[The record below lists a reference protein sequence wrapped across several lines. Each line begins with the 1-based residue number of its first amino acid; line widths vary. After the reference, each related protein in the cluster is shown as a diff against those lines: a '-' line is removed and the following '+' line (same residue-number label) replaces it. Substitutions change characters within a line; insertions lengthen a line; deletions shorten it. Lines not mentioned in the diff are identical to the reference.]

1 MSAFATPDTFGIFPF
16 SGAYTADEFRT
27 FFAWCAAQGVSDV
40 DLVGGSPVSV
50 SRYGRRE
57 RVSAAVLPNT
67 MLGNMLD
74 DLLGP
79 EVRPR
84 VQGGKPSD
92 RAIQIDGDGNGRY
105 GLKRGERVR
114 LRAHIIQ
121 GTSAREERALSVTLR
136 VIPHIIPDFLK
147 MGIEANLAAAMLPK
161 TGLGLICGETGS
173 GKSTLQ
179 AALYRHCQNTQPD
192 RKIVTYEDPVEY
204 ILGRPDD
211 LLPPHQAQ
219 VGRDVASFADGLR
232 SAMRRNPELIGIGEI
247 RDTETA
253 ESALQAGESG
263 HLTLGTLHSKSPG
276 ETLNRLLGLFPPQIR
291 DARAWELLGMLR
303 FIAVQVLVRTAD
315 GKRRALREYMVFTN
329 ELRAALQNFPAE
341 KWPAHIDNILHME
354 KRTIVDQVR
363 EMFAI
368 GEIERSEAG
377 LYLPEKELTV

>member
-1 MSAFATPDTFGIFPF
+1 MNISAIPDSFGLFPF

-27 FFAWCAAQGVSDV
+27 FFAWCSAHGVSDV

-57 RVSAAVLPNT
+57 RVSDTILPNI

-84 VQGGKPSD
+84 VQGGRPLD
-92 RAIQIDGDGNGRY
+92 RAIQIDGDMHGRY
-105 GLKRGERVR
+105 GLERGERVR

-121 GTSAREERALSVTLR
+121 GTSAREEKALSVTLR

-147 MGIEANLAAAMLPK
+147 LGIEPDLAAAMLPK

-179 AALYRHCQNTQPD
+179 ASLYRHCQDTQPD

-219 VGRDVASFADGLR
+219 VRRDVASFADGLR
-232 SAMRRNPELIGIGEI
+232 SAMRRNPEVIGIGEI

-253 ESALQAGESG
+253 EASGESG
-263 HLTLGTLHSKSPG
+263 HLTIGTLHSKSPG

-291 DARAWELLGMLR
+291 DARAWEMLGMLR
-303 FIAVQVLVRTAD
+303 FIVVQVLVRTTD
-315 GKRRALREYMVFTN
+315 GKRRALREYIVFDD
-329 ELRAALQNFPAE
+329 ELRDALQNLPSE
-341 KWPAHIDNILHME
+341 KWPAHIDNILRLE
-354 KRTIVDQVR
+354 KRRIIDQVR
-363 EMFAI
+363 EGYVTGDI
-368 GEIERSEAG
+368 DRHEAA
-377 LYLPEKELTV
+377 LYLPTQELRH

>member
-1 MSAFATPDTFGIFPF
+1 VNAPLLPDTFGHFPF
-16 SGAYTADEFRT
+16 SGYSAEEFRS
-27 FFAWCAAQGVSDV
+27 FFAWCSRQGVSDV

-57 RVSAAVLPNT
+57 QVSVSPLPNT
-67 MLGNMLD
+67 ILGNMLD

-84 VQGGKPSD
+84 VQGGTPTD
-92 RAIQIDGDGNGRY
+92 RAIQIDGDMHGRY
-105 GLKRGERVR
+105 GLGRGERVR

-121 GTSAREERALSVTLR
+121 GTSAREDKALSATLR
-136 VIPHIIPDFLK
+136 VIPHIIPDFLA
-147 MGIEANLAAAMLPK
+147 MGIEPDLAAAMLPK

-179 AALYRHCQNTQPD
+179 AALYRHCQITQTD

-232 SAMRRNPELIGIGEI
+232 SAMRRNPEVIGIGEI

-253 ESALQAGESG
+253 EAAIQAGESG
-263 HLTLGTLHSKSPG
+263 HLTVGTLHAKSPG
-276 ETLNRLLGLFPPQIR
+276 ETLNRMLGLFPPEIH
-291 DARAWELLGMLR
+291 DARAWALLGMLR
-303 FIAVQVLVRTAD
+303 FIVVQVLVRTAD
-315 GKRRALREYMVFTN
+315 GKRRALREYIIFSD
-329 ELRAALQNFPAE
+329 ELRAVLQDIPNE
-341 KWPAHIDNILHME
+341 KWPAHLDNILYLE
-354 KRTIVDQVR
+354 KRRIVDQVR
-363 EMFAI
+363 ALYVS
-368 GEIERSEAG
+368 GDIEKSEAA
-377 LYLPEKELTV
+377 LYLSTRELNL